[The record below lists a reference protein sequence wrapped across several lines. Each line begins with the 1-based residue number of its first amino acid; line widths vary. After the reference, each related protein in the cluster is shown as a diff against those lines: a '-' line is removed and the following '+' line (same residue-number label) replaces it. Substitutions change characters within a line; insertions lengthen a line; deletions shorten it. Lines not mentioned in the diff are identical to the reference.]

1 MTRSSLPGEPRGEAS
16 RGAGTEPAG
25 DANGRAS
32 AVAVVDAF
40 ERAVNDG
47 DADQVIALA
56 ARDVEVGG
64 PRGRGHGHELLR
76 EWVERAGIQLST
88 SRIFERGGV
97 IVAEQAAHWGPP
109 EEAGPETHT
118 IATEFVVRGG
128 RIAAVV
134 RHDDLESA
142 LDAAGLRL
150 DDEVRGIDRPGRA

>member
-1 MTRSSLPGEPRGEAS
+1 MTRSSLPGEPGGEAS
-16 RGAGTEPAG
+16 GGAGANPG
-25 DANGRAS
+25 DPPSDANSRAA
-32 AVAVVDAF
+32 AVALVDAF
-40 ERAVNDG
+40 ERAVNEG
-47 DADQVIALA
+47 NADQVVELALGN
-56 ARDVEVGG
+56 VEVGG

-118 IATEFVVRGG
+118 IATEFVVREG

-134 RHDDLESA
+134 RYDDLESA
-142 LDAAGLRL
+142 LEATGLGTE
-150 DDEVRGIDRPGRA
+150 DEVRGL